1 MFHPDLKF
9 VFTAAASLPK
19 KISDEF
25 EKRNIPVIEGWGLTE
40 TAPCCTLTDHS
51 LKRENGLVGKPLAGI
66 TIRIDDEGEI
76 QVKGPNVMKGYFN
89 NNEANKDTFTTDG
102 WYRTGDIGDI
112 TENGVKLISRK
123 DRIFKLTNGE
133 KVIPGEMEN
142 LIQSKCHYVM
152 HALVV
157 GNGSEYPVAILFPN
171 KTMLTNPN
179 YELSPEEGCFC
190 PRDLSE
196 LRNVYKVVCTIP
208 IAVLHKNFQKSNML

>member
-1 MFHPDLKF
+1 
-9 VFTAAASLPK
+9 
-19 KISDEF
+19 
-25 EKRNIPVIEGWGLTE
+25 
-40 TAPCCTLTDHS
+40 
-51 LKRENGLVGKPLAGI
+51 
-66 TIRIDDEGEI
+66 
-76 QVKGPNVMKGYFN
+76 MKGYFN

-157 GNGSEYPVAILFPN
+157 GNGSEYPVAILFRIKLCSPIP
-171 KTMLTNPN
+171 TTNF
-179 YELSPEEGCFC
+179 LLK
-190 PRDLSE
+190 R
-196 LRNVYKVVCTIP
+196 VVF
-208 IAVLHKNFQKSNML
+208 VLVT